1 MTILNAAVVGP
12 GIRARAHLPIIRIS
26 PDKYRSIAVC
36 DVNEDQAKAV
46 AAEIGANAYTDLEL
60 LQTE

>member
-1 MTILNAAVVGP
+1 MTILKAAVVGP
-12 GIRARAHLPIIRIS
+12 GGRARAHLTIIRILS
-26 PDKYRSIAVC
+26 DKYRLVAVC